1 MINYENNDINLNNDL
16 VFNKLNE
23 KHKQALANLMSC
35 LNEKQFKLLQKYLKL
50 DEQLKKKEFLNLT
63 KLILSN
69 KKR

>member
-35 LNEKQFKLLQKYLKL
+35 LDEKQFKLLQKYLKL

>member
-1 MINYENNDINLNNDL
+1 MINHENNDINLNNDL
-16 VFNKLNE
+16 VFYKLNE

-35 LNEKQFKLLQKYLKL
+35 LDEKQFKLLQKYLKL